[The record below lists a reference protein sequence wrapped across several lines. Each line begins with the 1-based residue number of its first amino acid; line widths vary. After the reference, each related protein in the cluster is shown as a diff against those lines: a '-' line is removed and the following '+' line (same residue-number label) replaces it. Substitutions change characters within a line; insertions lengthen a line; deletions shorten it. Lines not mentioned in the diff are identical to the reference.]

1 VRQILTNLAANA
13 IKFTERGGVIIS
25 AHHSGEQLTV
35 TVADTGIGIAAE
47 AQQYVFDEF
56 RQEDATTTRRYGGTG
71 LGLAIAKKLVELQ
84 GGRIWVESA
93 RGIGSQFHF
102 TLAVATGHVGRPS
115 KPTRAPVHV

>member
-1 VRQILTNLAANA
+1 M
-13 IKFTERGGVIIS
+13 S
-25 AHHSGEQLTV
+25 ARTSAEELTV
-35 TVADTGIGIAAE
+35 TVADTGIGIAPE

-102 TLAVATGHVGRPS
+102 TLPIASGRAGRQPR
-115 KPTRAPVHV
+115 PARVPVSSGAR